1 LDASTSLSNNF
12 GRQKA
17 LLHGFEIVDACG
29 FRVGRI
35 PEWLLV
41 KTIPNN
47 VTMTNAANIPIAI
60 GRVGSV

>member
-17 LLHGFEIVDACG
+17 LLHGFEIEDACG
-29 FRVGRI
+29 LRVDRN
-35 PEWLLV
+35 PEPLLV
-41 KTIPNN
+41 KTMPKN